1 MDFAKRKPA
10 KLDPAKNGASG
21 LTRGLIAIAIAATF
35 LAVVPGVLGATAGGA
50 TAAPGGWGITPI
62 HVLGILDLLIVAVL
76 VLRGLDVRLVLFLGA
91 VPLALAAGRP
101 ALMVTK
107 LATEMANPATVVPIC
122 SAMGFAYVLRLTECD
137 EHLVLL
143 LVRPLRRMRVL
154 LVPGGIAAG
163 YFINT
168 TIVSQAGTAAVLGP
182 VLIPLLRAG
191 GLSAAAAGAVLL
203 LGSSMGGELFNPG
216 AVEIAKL
223 AQLTARPASDVVAG
237 IRGLDFLSCGVIL
250 VAFCLMWRRLE
261 RRSGEPAQAI
271 APANDQPAPSEQEE
285 RRLNLAKAAVPLLPI
300 LLLLVDSMAGEYS
313 VGRYLPGP
321 ARILA
326 AILIG
331 VVVAGLTSLGKS
343 GGLAGAFFDGA
354 GYAYTHIIS
363 LIVVASTFAAAVELS
378 GLIGLLIRAM
388 NAWPESALVVAPI
401 ASWFL
406 AFVAGTGIAPA
417 VAIME
422 FFVPAA
428 GPLGLD
434 PLRLGAVVSLAA
446 HFGRTMSPA
455 AAVVMVA
462 ARLSGAG
469 PRELI
474 RRVAGPLLIGLAVL
488 IAAAILKIA

>member
-1 MDFAKRKPA
+1 VRF
-10 KLDPAKNGASG
+10 SQVV
-21 LTRGLIAIAIAATF
+21 AIGVALVL
-35 LAVVPGVLGATAGGA
+35 LAVVPAALGATQGGA
-50 TAAPGGWGITPI
+50 TAPGGGLRLTPL
-62 HVLGILDLLIVAVL
+62 HALGILDILIVTVF
-76 VLRGLDVRLVLFLGA
+76 VLRGVDVRMVLLLGA
-91 VPLALAAGRP
+91 VPLFLAAGRP
-101 ALMVTK
+101 AQMVIK
-107 LATEMANPATVVPIC
+107 LAAEMANPGTVVPIC
-122 SAMGFAYVLRLTECD
+122 SAVGFAYVLRLTECD
-137 EHLVLL
+137 QHLVLL
-143 LVRPLRRMRVL
+143 LVRPLRRMQGL
-154 LVPGGIAAG
+154 LVPGGIVAG
-163 YFINT
+163 YLINT

-223 AQLTARPASDVVAG
+223 AQLTAMSASDVVART
-237 IRGLDFLSCGVIL
+237 RGLNLLSCGVIL
-250 VAFCLMWRRLE
+250 SVFSLIWRRLE
-261 RRSGEPAQAI
+261 PRGAELCAPLASTSDEPARA
-271 APANDQPAPSEQEE
+271 DE
-285 RRLNLAKAAVPLLPI
+285 RRLNFAKAMVPLLPI
-300 LLLLVDSMAGEYS
+300 VLLTVDSMAGPLS
-313 VGRYLPGP
+313 VSRFLIGP

-326 AILIG
+326 AMLIG
-331 VVVAGLTSLGKS
+331 VAAAGFTSAGKS
-343 GGLAGAFFDGA
+343 RGLATAFFDGA

-363 LIVVASTFAAAVELS
+363 LIMVASAFALGVELS
-378 GLIGLLIRAM
+378 GLIGLLIQAM
-388 NAWPESALVVAPI
+388 NAWPRSALVVAPL

-434 PLRLGAVVSLAA
+434 PIRLGAVTSLAA

-455 AAVVMVA
+455 AAVVMMA

-474 RRVAGPLLIGLAVL
+474 RRVAGPLLIGLAAL
-488 IAAAILKIA
+488 IAAALLGIA

>member
-1 MDFAKRKPA
+1 
-10 KLDPAKNGASG
+10 
-21 LTRGLIAIAIAATF
+21 
-35 LAVVPGVLGATAGGA
+35 
-50 TAAPGGWGITPI
+50 
-62 HVLGILDLLIVAVL
+62 
-76 VLRGLDVRLVLFLGA
+76 
-91 VPLALAAGRP
+91 
-101 ALMVTK
+101 MVTK
-107 LATEMANPATVVPIC
+107 LASEMANPATVVPIC
-122 SAMGFAYVLRLTECD
+122 SAMGFAYVLGLTECD
-137 EHLVLL
+137 QHLVLL
-143 LVRPLRRMRVL
+143 LVRPLRRMRIL

-223 AQLTARPASDVVAG
+223 AQLTAKPASDVVGG

-250 VAFCLMWRRLE
+250 VAFWLMWRRLE
-261 RRSGEPAQAI
+261 RRDGEPAAAI
-271 APANDQPAPSEQEE
+271 AITPADDQPAPPAEQE

-300 LLLLVDSMAGEYS
+300 LLLMVDSMAGEYS

-331 VVVAGLTSLGKS
+331 VAVAGLTSLGKS
-343 GGLAGAFFDGA
+343 RGLAGTFFDGA

-363 LIVVASTFAAAVELS
+363 LIVVASTFAAGVELS
-378 GLIGLLIRAM
+378 GLIGLLIRAIS
-388 NAWPESALVVAPI
+388 AWPESALVVAPL

-434 PLRLGAVVSLAA
+434 PLRLGAVTSLAA

-462 ARLSGAG
+462 ARLSGAK

-474 RRVAGPLLIGLAVL
+474 RCVAGPLLIGLMVL
-488 IAAAILKIA
+488 IAAALLRVA